1 MTNEKLD
8 IPKNLIEPVSK
19 DIEEA
24 VKVLQDGGDIG
35 VGLRRVGDLRA
46 KLQAIPNFK
55 DTPENRFATFIVWDI
70 IGKTLTVLRAGNEEW
85 RETNEKPLTEIRVA
99 LTDYLI
105 KLNDYFEKGSYT
117 DIIRASK
124 DYFFTLIKASDNL
137 TTPNAQ

>member
-24 VKVLQDGGDIG
+24 VKDLQDEGDIE
-35 VGLRRVGDLRA
+35 VGLRRVGDLRG
-46 KLQAIPNFK
+46 KMQAIPNFK
-55 DTPENRFATFIVWDI
+55 DTPENRFATFIVWDT
-70 IGKTLTVLRAGNEEW
+70 IGKTLAVFRAGNKEW

-105 KLNDYFEKGSYT
+105 RLNDYFKRGSYT
-117 DIIRASK
+117 DVIRASK
-124 DYFFTLIKASDNL
+124 DYFFTLIKAIDNL
-137 TTPNAQ
+137 TTPNTQ